1 MTAYWKSCVAL
12 FLTVGLLA
20 GCASAAASTSA
31 PKRAKTGTVPKPSQ
45 SEILVCD
52 DFNTDFAQLTAES
65 PFIDVN
71 VLQVITDGFKVSDPH
86 LRLAARE
93 LAVQLSNQALRSGA
107 PTETYELYPLTWAL
121 FRDFYALGAACN
133 RFGIGP
139 P

>member
-12 FLTVGLLA
+12 FLIVGLLA
-20 GCASAAASTSA
+20 GCASAAASTTVIR
-31 PKRAKTGTVPKPSQ
+31 KAKIGTVPKPSQ
-45 SEILVCD
+45 SDILVCD
-52 DFNTDFAQLTAES
+52 DFNTDFAQPAAES

-71 VLQVITDGFKVSDPH
+71 VLQVITDGSKVSDPR
-86 LRLAARE
+86 LRLAARQ
-93 LAVQLSNQALRSGA
+93 LAVQLSNQALRSDA

-121 FRDFYALGAACN
+121 YRDFYAVGAACN